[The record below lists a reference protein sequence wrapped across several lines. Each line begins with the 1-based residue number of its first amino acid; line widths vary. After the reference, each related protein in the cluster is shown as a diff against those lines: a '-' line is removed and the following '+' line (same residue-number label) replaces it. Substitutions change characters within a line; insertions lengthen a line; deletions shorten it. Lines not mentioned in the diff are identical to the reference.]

1 MANWAVAEAKAK
13 FSAVLDRAENEG
25 PQLVE
30 RRKTRFVLM
39 TEEEL
44 ARRTH
49 ASGSVSAP
57 MEQGSSGKRLWDAL
71 RCPPEDGV
79 DVELP
84 RLKWKPRK
92 VEF

>member
-1 MANWAVAEAKAK
+1 MASWAVAEAKAK
-13 FSAVLDRAENEG
+13 FSAVLDKAEIEG

-30 RRKTRFVLM
+30 RRKKRFVLM

-44 ARRTH
+44 ARRTRT
-49 ASGSVSAP
+49 SVGAP
-57 MEQGSSGKRLWDAL
+57 AGMEGSGKRLWDAL

-79 DVELP
+79 DVEFP

>member
-1 MANWAVAEAKAK
+1 MANWAVAEAKAR
-13 FSAVLDRAENEG
+13 FSAVLDRAESEG

-30 RRKTRFVLM
+30 RRKRRFVLM

-44 ARRTH
+44 ARRTQ
-49 ASGSVSAP
+49 AAVGVSAP
-57 MEQGSSGKRLWDAL
+57 VEGETSGKRLWDAL
-71 RCPPEDGV
+71 RCPPEDRG
-79 DVELP
+79 DVEFP

>member
-13 FSAVLDRAENEG
+13 FSAVLDKAESEG
-25 PQLVE
+25 PQLVQ
-30 RRKTRFVLM
+30 RRKKRFVLM

-44 ARRTH
+44 ARRTRSSI
-49 ASGSVSAP
+49 AVSAP
-57 MEQGSSGKRLWDAL
+57 VSRDSSGKRLWDAL
-71 RCPPEDGV
+71 RCPPKDGV

>member
-1 MANWAVAEAKAK
+1 MARWGVADAKAK
-13 FSAVLDRAENEG
+13 FSAVLDRAESEG

-30 RRKTRFVLM
+30 RRKRRFVLM

-44 ARRTH
+44 ARRTQV
-49 ASGSVSAP
+49 AARKNTPVDGEA
-57 MEQGSSGKRLWDAL
+57 SGKRLWDAL

-79 DVELP
+79 DVEFP